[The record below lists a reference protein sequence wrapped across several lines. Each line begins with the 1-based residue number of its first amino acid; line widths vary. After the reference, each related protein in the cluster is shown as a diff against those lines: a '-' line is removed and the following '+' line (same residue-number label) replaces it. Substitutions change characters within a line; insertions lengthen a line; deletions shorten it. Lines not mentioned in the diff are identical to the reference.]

1 MSFMNITFEM
11 IYHVVLA
18 YMDAIG
24 ILLVPIGM
32 AIVGLF
38 YLIYIFG
45 WLNIGNFRKIK
56 SSNEQNELSG
66 KNFIFLGSSVTKGM
80 AAYGKSF
87 VDMIAA
93 RNHSNVI
100 KEAVS
105 GTTLVE
111 KGKKNY
117 ITRLKKIDKNTP
129 CDVFI
134 CQLSTNDA
142 TKRKPLGTISDSK
155 DIDSFDTQTV
165 CGAIEYIIAYA
176 KETWNCP
183 VVFYTNPYYTSKA
196 YARMVEALDAIAEK
210 WEIDVVRLWNNEDI
224 NMKFNRIS
232 FRNDEIHP
240 TRKGYEAITP
250 IFEQA
255 LKNVLEG
262 KKVDNVSGDPS
273 DKIKKSAKKK
283 KIFRISISIVM
294 AAIIIYGV
302 AFGICGLLALER
314 MRPAVLPGNN
324 AETALSAQTPL
335 EERPLEG
342 KKILSLGSSVALG
355 WCAERVSF
363 SDYIELRQNCD
374 IVKDAISGSKWTSDT
389 NTGLKNRLI
398 QWGTGFVP
406 RLKKYDASDNFDAI
420 LIQISSNDATLG
432 SNLGEISDSFNS
444 DDFDLTTY
452 VGSVEA
458 TCAYAKETWPDAVVI
473 AYSGTAFR
481 EKDEAYTAAYRDMVH
496 KTEELTGKWDN
507 LKVLN
512 MFEDEELNAKVDD
525 ETFKFYMSDDIHPTQ
540 AGYLY
545 WWTPAIEE
553 FLIESLAN

>member
-11 IYHVVLA
+11 IYHVVSA

-155 DIDSFDTQTV
+155 DI

-255 LKNVLEG
+255 LKIMFPV
-262 KKVDNVSGDPS
+262 
-273 DKIKKSAKKK
+273 
-283 KIFRISISIVM
+283 F
-294 AAIIIYGV
+294 
-302 AFGICGLLALER
+302 
-314 MRPAVLPGNN
+314 LP
-324 AETALSAQTPL
+324 T
-335 EERPLEG
+335 
-342 KKILSLGSSVALG
+342 
-355 WCAERVSF
+355 
-363 SDYIELRQNCD
+363 
-374 IVKDAISGSKWTSDT
+374 
-389 NTGLKNRLI
+389 
-398 QWGTGFVP
+398 
-406 RLKKYDASDNFDAI
+406 RLKSLQRRRRF
-420 LIQISSNDATLG
+420 
-432 SNLGEISDSFNS
+432 
-444 DDFDLTTY
+444 
-452 VGSVEA
+452 SV
-458 TCAYAKETWPDAVVI
+458 
-473 AYSGTAFR
+473 
-481 EKDEAYTAAYRDMVH
+481 
-496 KTEELTGKWDN
+496 
-507 LKVLN
+507 
-512 MFEDEELNAKVDD
+512 
-525 ETFKFYMSDDIHPTQ
+525 
-540 AGYLY
+540 
-545 WWTPAIEE
+545 
-553 FLIESLAN
+553 